1 VLDDLDGSAALDP
14 SDPMLCFAAR
24 TITLP
29 FPATSITVIRDYVD
43 LCGPEAP
50 REYAGKFL

>member
-1 VLDDLDGSAALDP
+1 
-14 SDPMLCFAAR
+14 MLCFAAR

-29 FPATSITVIRDYVD
+29 FPATSITVIRDYFD

-50 REYAGKFL
+50 REYAGKFLQLT